1 MGSRQA
7 ATIDRASAT
16 GTAATIVRAT
26 ATGTAAAIVR
36 VTATGTE
43 AATIVRATVIRIRD
57 RDSASHLALAVLE
70 SASAVRTDAKATTVM
85 AARPADLEYGDR
97 RSLAYRLSRTFP
109 LRIVRFILCRVFWIT
124 VLR

>member
-16 GTAATIVRAT
+16 GTEAATIVRAT
-26 ATGTAAAIVR
+26 ATGT
-36 VTATGTE
+36 E
-43 AATIVRATVIRIRD
+43 AATVVRATVIRIRG
-57 RDSASHLALAVLE
+57 RDSASRLAQAVLD
-70 SASAVRTDAKATTVM
+70 SASAVRTDAQATTVM
-85 AARPADLEYGDR
+85 TTRSVDLEHGDR

-109 LRIVRFILCRVFWIT
+109 LRIVRLIFCRVFCIT